1 MASWSFLTNHAYV
14 LVCLARD
21 PQARYRDVAEAVGIT
36 ERAAQRIVADL
47 VQAGYLVRSR
57 VGRRNR
63 YELRP
68 DVTLRHPLVRDYE
81 AGELLGALG
90 ASAGE
95 AAA

>member
-1 MASWSFLTNHAYV
+1 M
-14 LVCLARD
+14 
-21 PQARYRDVAEAVGIT
+21 
-36 ERAAQRIVADL
+36 
-47 VQAGYLVRSR
+47 VRSR

-81 AGELLGALG
+81 AGELLRALG
-90 ASAGE
+90 ASAGK